1 MRREAM
7 VPYSGVQPPE
17 KRAGPRIYAENH
29 AGSSAVTFWD
39 RMFGN
44 TSGRSRTIRGYEADC
59 SR

>member
-1 MRREAM
+1 M